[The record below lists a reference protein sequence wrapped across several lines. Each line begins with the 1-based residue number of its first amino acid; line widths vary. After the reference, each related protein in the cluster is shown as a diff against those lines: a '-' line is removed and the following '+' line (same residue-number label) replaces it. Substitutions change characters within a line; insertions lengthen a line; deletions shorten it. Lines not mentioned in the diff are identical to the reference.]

1 MVEMT
6 ADSKAGPLLE
16 LMVFVKVLNLVPVLM
31 VLAMI
36 APVNFIMFVQM
47 VTESA
52 D

>member
-16 LMVFVKVLNLVPVLM
+16 LMVFVKVLNLVPALM
-31 VLAMI
+31 VL
-36 APVNFIMFVQM
+36 FVQM